1 MQGTESA
8 IPSEWAVSSRIEEPL
23 KTDVIAIVWVYQV
36 NAGDSE
42 SSSGLLKS
50 KNR

>member
-8 IPSEWAVSSRIEEPL
+8 IPLEWAASLRIEKPL
-23 KTDVIAIVWVYQV
+23 KTDVIAIVWVYRI

-42 SSSGLLKS
+42 SSSELLKS